1 MFRKKNKNVVGVET
15 NSVNELEAQINLLT
29 YVLLGEDVCRE
40 LRDDTHHFR
49 TIHKID
55 NNAFPSKED
64 ALVHD
69 LTERVLRL
77 RKMVQ
82 AKS

>member
-1 MFRKKNKNVVGVET
+1 MKRNKNIVAI
-15 NSVNELEAQINLLT
+15 NPDSVKELEAQVNLLT
-29 YVLLGEDVCRE
+29 YYLLGEEVCRE
-40 LRDDTHHFR
+40 LREDTHRFR
-49 TIHKID
+49 TIQKID
-55 NNAFPSKED
+55 ASSFPSKED
-64 ALVHD
+64 ALIHD

>member
-1 MFRKKNKNVVGVET
+1 MKRNKNTAAINPESIKDLET
-15 NSVNELEAQINLLT
+15 QINLLT
-29 YVLLGEDVCRE
+29 YYVLGEEACKE
-40 LRDDTHHFR
+40 LRDDTHHFAV
-49 TIHKID
+49 ICNID
-55 NNAFPSKED
+55 KDAFPSKED
-64 ALVHD
+64 ALIHD

>member
-1 MFRKKNKNVVGVET
+1 MKRNKNVTAINPESIKDLET
-15 NSVNELEAQINLLT
+15 QINLLAY
-29 YVLLGEDVCRE
+29 YVLGEEGCKE
-40 LRDDTHHFR
+40 LRDDTHHHAV
-49 TIHKID
+49 ICNLD
-55 NNAFPSKED
+55 SSAFPSKDD
-64 ALVHD
+64 ALIHD

>member
-1 MFRKKNKNVVGVET
+1 MKRTKNN
-15 NSVNELEAQINLLT
+15 NSMIAKDSIIELEKQINLLT
-29 YVLLGEDVCRE
+29 YYIIGEDDCRE
-40 LRDDTHHFR
+40 LREDTHKFS

-55 NNAFPSKED
+55 NAAFPSRED

-82 AKS
+82 EKS

>member
-1 MFRKKNKNVVGVET
+1 MKRHKNIVAVAP
-15 NSVNELEAQINLLT
+15 NSINELEAQINLLA
-29 YVLLGEDVCRE
+29 YYLVGEDDCRE
-40 LRDDTHHFR
+40 LRENTHEFT

-55 NNAFPSKED
+55 SNSFPSRED
-64 ALVHD
+64 ALIHD
-69 LTERVLRL
+69 LTDRVLRL

>member
-1 MFRKKNKNVVGVET
+1 MRKNKNN
-15 NSVNELEAQINLLT
+15 NSMVAKDSIIELEKQINLLT
-29 YVLLGEDVCRE
+29 YYLIGEDDCRE
-40 LRDDTHHFR
+40 LRSDTHKFS
-49 TIHKID
+49 TIKNID
-55 NNAFPSKED
+55 ATSFPSRED